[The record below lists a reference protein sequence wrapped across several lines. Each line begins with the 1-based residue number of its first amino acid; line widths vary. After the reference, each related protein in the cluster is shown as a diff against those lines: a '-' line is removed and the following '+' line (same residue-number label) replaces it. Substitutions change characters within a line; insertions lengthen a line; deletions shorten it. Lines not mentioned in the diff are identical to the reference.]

1 MQTIDFPVSFLA
13 QKHLKYRSS
22 CTSQSFE
29 ILYLLSGTLR
39 ISRTEKT
46 PLLYAQGDLTMIPS
60 GQDYE
65 LDPEPSCIVLHIG
78 ITPSFIEQTACP
90 EHRILCDSVLEPDR
104 DYYPI
109 RRILA
114 SVSSEYLDY
123 SRDHRLSIT
132 GSLFQLLDI
141 LSQDF
146 RINPARTE
154 MAASGKYDSRIRQI
168 EEYIGAHYQTSVSLP
183 DLSDYLHLTPQY
195 VSKFFRK
202 NFGSSF
208 SGYLNH
214 VRMEHAVRDIRY
226 TDRSITDIAFS
237 SGFIN
242 VSTFN
247 RNFRAEFGMSPRQYR
262 EELREQKQNEK
273 QPAHAETDEY
283 AALSSLIS
291 RRDISASILDESPF
305 IRNFCSLINIGFAS
319 NLLSG
324 YFQESLVKAQSDLH
338 FQYVRMESLVSGSL
352 IPMQTDS
359 MQYNFRNITYILQFM
374 YEQKMIPF
382 IELSGNSVHT
392 MQMLTGENA
401 ESHPRRFSRRDLA
414 LLDSFLTYICARFN
428 PIWYN
433 QWIFEY
439 YKPSGF
445 SAEAYIS
452 DFLAIKEV
460 LQRHIP
466 NCRFGGPGFNT
477 GISSDDFLLLLE
489 KMKESD
495 VIPDYF
501 SVHFFAIQ
509 YEQGIRSQ
517 GRNLSSVVRPLA
529 IQQDWVLK
537 QIRRIF
543 GREIPL
549 YITEFN
555 SCMIPDT
562 YLNTSCY
569 QATFL
574 CHNLLRLCE
583 FSPMVGYWMLNDI
596 AFALANMTNRP
607 QAGVSLLDK
616 SGIPLPAY
624 HAYRF
629 LSNLGSTL
637 IRRGEHFCITKTRPG
652 HYQILT
658 CYYVRPADLHKLQ
671 SMEKVSMT
679 DMYSYFDDSPP
690 IDFRITLTDLEP
702 GVYRIHRFLMDR
714 SNGSLHDILLSGM
727 MASNLDEERYL
738 RRIHSLKPST
748 REYLSLACRPEERI
762 TYIEAE
768 NEIEVEIRLSVHNIC
783 MWDIK
788 LEA

>member
-1 MQTIDFPVSFLA
+1 MQTIDFPISFLA
-13 QKHLKYRSS
+13 QKHLKYRAS

-29 ILYLLSGTLR
+29 ILYLLSGAMR
-39 ISRTEKT
+39 ISQASRL
-46 PLLYAQGDLTMIPS
+46 PLTYAQGDLTMIPS
-60 GQDYE
+60 GKDYE
-65 LDPEPSCIVLHIG
+65 LDPEPSCILLHIG
-78 ITPSFIEQTACP
+78 IMPSFIEQTACP

-132 GSLFQLLDI
+132 GRLFQLLDI

-146 RINPARTE
+146 RINTARTE
-154 MAASGKYDSRIRQI
+154 MDAGGKYDSRIRQI

-183 DLSDYLHLTPQY
+183 ELSDYLHLTPQY

-208 SGYLNH
+208 SGYLNR

-226 TDRSITDIAFS
+226 SDRSITDIAFS

-262 EELREQKQNEK
+262 EELRRQKKTEAQAARERTNEY
-273 QPAHAETDEY
+273 T
-283 AALSSLIS
+283 ALSSLIS
-291 RRDISASILDESPF
+291 RRDISVSVLDESPF
-305 IRNFCSLINIGFAS
+305 IQGFCGMINIGFAR
-319 NLLSG
+319 NILSSF
-324 YFQESLVKAQSDLH
+324 FQESLLKAKSDLH

-352 IPMQTDS
+352 IPMQADI
-359 MQYNFRNITYILQFM
+359 MQYDFRNITYILQFL
-374 YEQKMIPF
+374 YEQDLIPF

-392 MQMLTGENA
+392 MQMLTGEDA
-401 ESHPRRFSRRDLA
+401 ESRPRRFSHRDLE
-414 LLDSFLTYICARFN
+414 LLDSFLKYVCIRFN
-428 PIWYN
+428 PEWVSR
-433 QWIFEY
+433 WIFEY

-445 SAEAYIS
+445 SAQAYIG
-452 DFLAIKEV
+452 DYLAIKEV

-466 NCRFGGPGFNT
+466 SCSFGGPGFNT
-477 GISSDDFLLLLE
+477 GVSSDELLLLLE
-489 KMKESD
+489 KMKEAD
-495 VIPDYF
+495 VIPDYL
-501 SVHFFAIQ
+501 SLHFFAIQ
-509 YEQGIRSQ
+509 YEQGIGAQ
-517 GRNLSSVVRPLA
+517 HRNLSSAFRPLA
-529 IQQDWVLK
+529 VQQDWIMK
-537 QIRRIF
+537 QILRIF

-562 YLNTSCY
+562 YINTSCY

-574 CHNLLRLCE
+574 CHSLLRLCGHSR
-583 FSPMVGYWMLNDI
+583 FVGYWMLNDI
-596 AFALANMTNRP
+596 AFSLANMTNRP

-624 HAYRF
+624 HAYCF
-629 LSNLGSTL
+629 LSRLGGTL
-637 IRRGEHFCITKTRPG
+637 IQRGEHFCITKTRPG

-658 CYYVRPADLHKLQ
+658 YYYVRPVDLHRLQ
-671 SMEKVSMT
+671 SREKVSMT
-679 DMYSYFDDSPP
+679 DMYSYFDDNPP
-690 IDFRITLTDLEP
+690 IDFSFTLTDLEP

-714 SNGSLHDILLSGM
+714 SNGSLHDILLSGL

-748 REYLSLACRPEERI
+748 REYLSLACRPQERV
-762 TYIEAE
+762 TYIETE
-768 NEIEVEIRLSVHNIC
+768 NEIELSIRLSVHNVC
-783 MWDIK
+783 MWDLT

>member
-1 MQTIDFPVSFLA
+1 
-13 QKHLKYRSS
+13 
-22 CTSQSFE
+22 
-29 ILYLLSGTLR
+29 
-39 ISRTEKT
+39 
-46 PLLYAQGDLTMIPS
+46 
-60 GQDYE
+60 
-65 LDPEPSCIVLHIG
+65 
-78 ITPSFIEQTACP
+78 
-90 EHRILCDSVLEPDR
+90 
-104 DYYPI
+104 
-109 RRILA
+109 
-114 SVSSEYLDY
+114 
-123 SRDHRLSIT
+123 
-132 GSLFQLLDI
+132 
-141 LSQDF
+141 
-146 RINPARTE
+146 
-154 MAASGKYDSRIRQI
+154 
-168 EEYIGAHYQTSVSLP
+168 
-183 DLSDYLHLTPQY
+183 
-195 VSKFFRK
+195 
-202 NFGSSF
+202 
-208 SGYLNH
+208 
-214 VRMEHAVRDIRY
+214 
-226 TDRSITDIAFS
+226 
-237 SGFIN
+237 
-242 VSTFN
+242 
-247 RNFRAEFGMSPRQYR
+247 
-262 EELREQKQNEK
+262 
-273 QPAHAETDEY
+273 
-283 AALSSLIS
+283 
-291 RRDISASILDESPF
+291 
-305 IRNFCSLINIGFAS
+305 
-319 NLLSG
+319 
-324 YFQESLVKAQSDLH
+324 
-338 FQYVRMESLVSGSL
+338 
-352 IPMQTDS
+352 
-359 MQYNFRNITYILQFM
+359 
-374 YEQKMIPF
+374 
-382 IELSGNSVHT
+382 
-392 MQMLTGENA
+392 
-401 ESHPRRFSRRDLA
+401 
-414 LLDSFLTYICARFN
+414 
-428 PIWYN
+428 
-433 QWIFEY
+433 
-439 YKPSGF
+439 
-445 SAEAYIS
+445 
-452 DFLAIKEV
+452 
-460 LQRHIP
+460 
-466 NCRFGGPGFNT
+466 
-477 GISSDDFLLLLE
+477 
-489 KMKESD
+489 MKESD

-501 SVHFFAIQ
+501 SEHFFAIQ

-569 QATFL
+569 QAPFL

-596 AFALANMTNRP
+596 AFSLANMTNRP

-629 LSNLGSTL
+629 LSNLGGIL

-658 CYYVRPADLHKLQ
+658 YYYVRPADLHKLQ

-748 REYLSLACRPEERI
+748 REYLSLACRPEERV